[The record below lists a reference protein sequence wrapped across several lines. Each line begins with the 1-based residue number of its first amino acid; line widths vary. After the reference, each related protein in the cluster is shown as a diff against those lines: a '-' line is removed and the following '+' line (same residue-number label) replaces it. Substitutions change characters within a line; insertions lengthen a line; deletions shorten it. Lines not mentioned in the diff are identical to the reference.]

1 MEMNKRIKYLF
12 IIIPLIVVGASISNK
27 KFSDPNKDRLLIEI
41 VKYVVEKG
49 HYNKIEINDDISEK
63 IYHSFIDQLDSQKR
77 FFLKSDIKIFQNY
90 KFKLDDQ
97 IKNYDLTFFNLVFE
111 TSKLRFKEIK
121 EYYEEIISNPF
132 DFKSKEILDLDFDKK
147 EYSKNKNEVKQ
158 RWRKQLK
165 FSTLDIALLKL
176 GDSLENINDRVYNE
190 SLAIVKKNTEDFF
203 EFYNDME
210 RDDWFAS
217 YINSFLNQLD
227 PHTFYFKPDDKERFD
242 INISGKF
249 NGIGARLTKTEG
261 AIKIVEIIIGGPIWK
276 DKLLDI
282 GDIILKVSQE
292 NSEPI
297 DIVGMPLDNAIKLI
311 MGPAKSYVTLTVK
324 KIDGSIKDVRIMR
337 DLVELEEVYAKSTLI
352 NKENINYGY
361 ISLPKFYVD
370 FTDYKNRNSADDVK
384 NHIIKLKNNGM
395 QGLILDL
402 RNNGG
407 GSLQTVVDMTGLFI
421 EKGPVVQVK
430 SIGNRKQVLY
440 DRNPE
445 IIWDG
450 PLVVLINE
458 MSASASE
465 ILAAA
470 LQDYRRA
477 VIIGSEKSFGKGT
490 VQNIIDL
497 NKFISNSD
505 FDMGAIK
512 ITTDKFYRINGES
525 VQLEGVKSDVIIPDS
540 YMHIFNGER
549 DEKNPLK
556 WDKIDAAFYTKW
568 TGFKNFNFITTNAQN
583 RINSN
588 NYHQLIS
595 ERADWIKEQRDN
607 KVIPLNFLSY
617 KDYIENNSEKNKLF
631 ESISDYSNN
640 LNFKLLSSEKDFIM
654 SNKDL
659 LSNRNRWHKNLKRD
673 IFISEGINVLEQIF
687 SYKTNS
693 EMILVN
699 TE

>member
-1 MEMNKRIKYLF
+1 MNMKHRYLF
-12 IIIPLIVVGASISNK
+12 LIIPLIFIGFTFSDK

-49 HYNKIEINDDISEK
+49 HYNKIEINDDVSEK
-63 IYHSFIDQLDSQKR
+63 IFSSFINQFDSQKR
-77 FFLKSDIKIFQNY
+77 FFLKSDIKNFEKY

-121 EYYEEIISNPF
+121 KYYNEIIANPF
-132 DFKSKEILDLDFDKK
+132 DFNSKETLDLDFESKD
-147 EYSKNKNEVKQ
+147 YSKNKNEVKQ

-176 GDSLENINDRVYNE
+176 GDSLDFIDDRVYNE

-203 EFYNDME
+203 EFYADMD
-210 RDDWFAS
+210 RDDWFS
-217 YINSFLNQLD
+217 TYINSFLNQLD
-227 PHTFYFKPDDKERFD
+227 PHTFYFQPDDKERFD
-242 INISGKF
+242 VNISGKF

-261 AIKIVEIIIGGPIWK
+261 TIKIVEIIIGGPIWK
-276 DKLLDI
+276 DKLLDV

-292 NSEPI
+292 DEEPV
-297 DIVGMPLDNAIKLI
+297 DVVGVKLEDAIKLI
-311 MGPAKSYVTLTVK
+311 KGPAKSFVTLSVK
-324 KIDGSIKDVRIMR
+324 KMDGSIKDVKIMR
-337 DLVELEEVYAKSTLI
+337 DVVELEEVYAKSTLI
-352 NKENINYGY
+352 SKEDVDYGY

-370 FTDYKNRNSADDVK
+370 FSDYKNRNSAEDVK

-430 SIGNRKQVLY
+430 SIGNRKKVLY

-445 IIWDG
+445 IVWDG

-470 LQDYRRA
+470 LQDYKRA

-497 NKFISNSD
+497 NKFISNSN

-525 VQLEGVKSDVIIPDS
+525 VQLEGVKSDVVIPDS

-556 WDKIDAAFYTKW
+556 WDKIDAAYYTKW
-568 TGFKNFNFITTNAQN
+568 NGFKNINFITSNAQS

-588 NYHQLIS
+588 DYHKLIS
-595 ERADWIKEQRDN
+595 KRAEWIKEQRDN
-607 KVIPLNFLSY
+607 KIIPLNFSSY
-617 KDYIENNSEKNKLF
+617 KDYTDNNSKKNKLF

-640 LNFKLLSSEKDFIM
+640 LNFKLLKTEKEFIM
-654 SNKDL
+654 SNKEL

-687 SYKTNS
+687 SNKTKS
-693 EMILVN
+693 EMILAN
-699 TE
+699 KE

>member
-1 MEMNKRIKYLF
+1 MNMKHRYLF
-12 IIIPLIVVGASISNK
+12 LVIPLFFIGFTFSDK
-27 KFSDPNKDRLLIEI
+27 KFSDPNKDKLLIEI

-49 HYNKIEINDDISEK
+49 HYNKIEINDGVSEK
-63 IYHSFIDQLDSQKR
+63 IFSSFINQFDSQKR
-77 FFLKSDIKIFQNY
+77 FFLKSDIKNFEKY
-90 KFKLDDQ
+90 KFMLDDQ
-97 IKNYDLTFFNLVFE
+97 IKNYDLTFFNLVYE
-111 TSKLRFKEIK
+111 TSKLRFEEIKKYYKEI
-121 EYYEEIISNPF
+121 IANPF
-132 DFKSKEILDLDFDKK
+132 DFTSKETLDLDFENKD
-147 EYSKNKNEVKQ
+147 YSKNKNEVKQ

-176 GDSLENINDRVYNE
+176 GDSLDFIDDRVYNE

-203 EFYNDME
+203 EFYKDMD
-210 RDDWFAS
+210 RDDWFS
-217 YINSFLNQLD
+217 LYINSFLNQLD
-227 PHTFYFKPDDKERFD
+227 PHTFYFQPDDKERFD
-242 INISGKF
+242 QNISGKF

-261 AIKIVEIIIGGPIWK
+261 TIKIVEIIIGGPIWK
-276 DKLLDI
+276 DKLLDV

-292 NSEPI
+292 GEEPV
-297 DIVGMPLDNAIKLI
+297 DVVGVKLDDAIKLI
-311 MGPAKSYVTLTVK
+311 KGPAKSFVTLTIK
-324 KIDGSIKDVRIMR
+324 KMDGSIQDVKIMR
-337 DLVELEEVYAKSTLI
+337 DVVELEEVYAKSTLI
-352 NKENINYGY
+352 DKENVNYGY

-370 FTDYKNRNSADDVK
+370 FSDYKNRNSAEDVK

-445 IIWDG
+445 IVWDG

-470 LQDYRRA
+470 LQDYKRA

-497 NKFISNSD
+497 NKFISNSN

-540 YMHIFNGER
+540 YMYIFNGER
-549 DEKNPLK
+549 DEKNPLQ
-556 WDKIDAAFYTKW
+556 WDKIDAAYYTKW
-568 TGFKNFNFITTNAQN
+568 NGFQNINFITSNAQS

-588 NYHQLIS
+588 NYHKLIS
-595 ERADWIKEQRDN
+595 KRAEWIKEQRDN
-607 KVIPLNFLSY
+607 KIIPLNFSSY
-617 KDYIENNSEKNKLF
+617 KDYTESTIKKNKLF

-640 LNFKLLSSEKDFIM
+640 LNFKLLKTEKEFIM
-654 SNKDL
+654 SNKEL

-673 IFISEGINVLEQIF
+673 IFISEGVNVLEQIF
-687 SYKTNS
+687 SNKTKS
-693 EMILVN
+693 EMILAN
-699 TE
+699 KE

>member
-1 MEMNKRIKYLF
+1 MKHRYLF
-12 IIIPLIVVGASISNK
+12 LVIPLFFIGFTFSGK
-27 KFSDPNKDRLLIEI
+27 KFSDPNKDKLLIEI

-49 HYNKIEINDDISEK
+49 HYNKIEINDGVSEK
-63 IYHSFIDQLDSQKR
+63 IFSSFINQFDSQKR
-77 FFLKSDIKIFQNY
+77 FFLKSDIKNFEKY
-90 KFKLDDQ
+90 KFMLDDQ
-97 IKNYDLTFFNLVFE
+97 IKNYDLTFFNLVYE
-111 TSKLRFKEIK
+111 TSKLRFEEIKKYYKEI
-121 EYYEEIISNPF
+121 IANPF
-132 DFKSKEILDLDFDKK
+132 DFNSKETLDLDFENKD
-147 EYSKNKNEVKQ
+147 YSKNKNEVKQ

-176 GDSLENINDRVYNE
+176 GDSLDFIDDRVYNE

-203 EFYNDME
+203 EFYKDMD
-210 RDDWFAS
+210 RDDWFSS

-227 PHTFYFKPDDKERFD
+227 PHTFYFQPDDKERFD
-242 INISGKF
+242 VNISGKF

-261 AIKIVEIIIGGPIWK
+261 TIKIVEIIIGGPIWK
-276 DKLLDI
+276 DKLLDV

-292 NSEPI
+292 GEEPV
-297 DIVGMPLDNAIKLI
+297 DVVGVKLDDAIKLI
-311 MGPAKSYVTLTVK
+311 KGPAKSFVTLTIK
-324 KIDGSIKDVRIMR
+324 KMDGSIQDVKIMR
-337 DLVELEEVYAKSTLI
+337 DVVELEEVYAKSTLI
-352 NKENINYGY
+352 NKENVNYGY

-370 FTDYKNRNSADDVK
+370 FSDYKNRNSAEDVK

-445 IIWDG
+445 IVWDG

-470 LQDYRRA
+470 LQDYKRA

-497 NKFISNSD
+497 NKFISNSN

-540 YMHIFNGER
+540 YMYIFNGER
-549 DEKNPLK
+549 DEKNPLQ
-556 WDKIDAAFYTKW
+556 WDKIDAAYYTKW
-568 TGFKNFNFITTNAQN
+568 NGFQNINFITSNAQS

-588 NYHQLIS
+588 NYHKLIS
-595 ERADWIKEQRDN
+595 KRAEWIKEQRDN
-607 KVIPLNFLSY
+607 KIIPLNFSSY
-617 KDYIENNSEKNKLF
+617 KDYTESNSKKNKLF

-640 LNFKLLSSEKDFIM
+640 LNFKLLKTEKEFIM
-654 SNKDL
+654 SNKEL

-673 IFISEGINVLEQIF
+673 IFISEGVNVLEQIF
-687 SYKTNS
+687 SNKTKS
-693 EMILVN
+693 EMILAN
-699 TE
+699 KD

>member
-1 MEMNKRIKYLF
+1 MNMKHRYLF
-12 IIIPLIVVGASISNK
+12 LIIPLIFIGFTFSDK

-49 HYNKIEINDDISEK
+49 HYNKIEINDDVSEK
-63 IYHSFIDQLDSQKR
+63 IFSSFINQFDSQKR
-77 FFLKSDIKIFQNY
+77 FFLKSDIKNFEKY

-97 IKNYDLTFFNLVFE
+97 IKNYDLTFFNLVYE
-111 TSKLRFKEIK
+111 TSKLRFEEIK
-121 EYYEEIISNPF
+121 KYYNEIVANPF
-132 DFKSKEILDLDFDKK
+132 DFNSKETLDLDFESKD
-147 EYSKNKNEVKQ
+147 YSKNKNEVKQ

-176 GDSLENINDRVYNE
+176 GDSLDFIDDRVYNE

-203 EFYNDME
+203 EFYADMD
-210 RDDWFAS
+210 RDDWFS
-217 YINSFLNQLD
+217 TYINSFLNQLD
-227 PHTFYFKPDDKERFD
+227 PHTFYFQPDDKERFD
-242 INISGKF
+242 VNISGKF

-261 AIKIVEIIIGGPIWK
+261 TIKIVEIIIGGPIWK
-276 DKLLDI
+276 DKLLDV

-292 NSEPI
+292 DEEPV
-297 DIVGMPLDNAIKLI
+297 DVVGVKLEDAIKLI
-311 MGPAKSYVTLTVK
+311 KGPAKSFVTLSVK
-324 KIDGSIKDVRIMR
+324 KMDGSIKDVKIMR
-337 DLVELEEVYAKSTLI
+337 DVVELEEVYAKSTLI
-352 NKENINYGY
+352 SKEDVDYGY

-370 FTDYKNRNSADDVK
+370 FSDYKNRNSAEDVK

-430 SIGNRKQVLY
+430 SVGNRKKVLY

-445 IIWDG
+445 IVWDG

-470 LQDYRRA
+470 LQDYKRA

-497 NKFISNSD
+497 NKFISNSN

-525 VQLEGVKSDVIIPDS
+525 VQLEGVKSDVVIPDS

-556 WDKIDAAFYTKW
+556 WDKIDATYYTKW
-568 TGFKNFNFITTNAQN
+568 NGFKNINFITSNAQS

-588 NYHQLIS
+588 DYHKLIS
-595 ERADWIKEQRDN
+595 KRAEWIKEQRDN
-607 KVIPLNFLSY
+607 KIIPLNFSSY
-617 KDYIENNSEKNKLF
+617 KDYTDNNSKKNKLF

-640 LNFKLLSSEKDFIM
+640 LNFKLLKTEKEFIM
-654 SNKDL
+654 SNKEL

-687 SYKTNS
+687 SNKTKS
-693 EMILVN
+693 EMILAN
-699 TE
+699 KE

>member
-1 MEMNKRIKYLF
+1 MNMKLRYLF
-12 IIIPLIVVGASISNK
+12 LIIPLIFIGFTFSDK

-49 HYNKIEINDDISEK
+49 HYNKIEINDDVSEK
-63 IYHSFIDQLDSQKR
+63 IFSSLINRFDNQKR
-77 FFLKSDIKIFQNY
+77 FFLKSDIKNFEKY

-97 IKNYDLTFFNLVFE
+97 IKNYDLTFFNLVYE
-111 TSKLRFKEIK
+111 TSKLRFEEIK
-121 EYYEEIISNPF
+121 KYYNEIIANPF
-132 DFKSKEILDLDFDKK
+132 DFNYKETLDLDFENKD
-147 EYSKNKNEVKQ
+147 YSKNKNEVKQ

-176 GDSLENINDRVYNE
+176 GDSLDFIDDRVYNE

-203 EFYNDME
+203 EFYEDMD
-210 RDDWFAS
+210 RDDWFSS

-227 PHTFYFKPDDKERFD
+227 PHTFYFQPDDKERFD
-242 INISGKF
+242 VNISGKF

-261 AIKIVEIIIGGPIWK
+261 TIKIVEIIIGGPIWK
-276 DKLLDI
+276 DKLLDV

-292 NSEPI
+292 GEEPV
-297 DIVGMPLDNAIKLI
+297 DVVGVKLDDAIKLI
-311 MGPAKSYVTLTVK
+311 KGPAKSYVTLTVK
-324 KIDGSIKDVRIMR
+324 KIDGSIRDVKIMR

-352 NKENINYGY
+352 SKENVNYGY

-370 FTDYKNRNSADDVK
+370 FSDYKKRNSAEDVK

-430 SIGNRKQVLY
+430 SIGNRKKVLY

-445 IIWDG
+445 IVWDG

-470 LQDYRRA
+470 LQDYKRA

-497 NKFISNSD
+497 NKFISNSN
-505 FDMGAIK
+505 FDMGALK

-525 VQLEGVKSDVIIPDS
+525 VQLEGVKSDVVIPDS
-540 YMHIFNGER
+540 YMYIFNGER
-549 DEKNPLK
+549 DEKNPLQ
-556 WDKIDAAFYTKW
+556 WDKIDATYYTKW
-568 TGFKNFNFITTNAQN
+568 NGFKNMNFITSNAQN

-588 NYHQLIS
+588 NYHKLIS
-595 ERADWIKEQRDN
+595 KRAEWIKEQRDN
-607 KVIPLNFLSY
+607 KIIPLNFSSY
-617 KDYIENNSEKNKLF
+617 KDYTESNSKKNKLF

-640 LNFKLLSSEKDFIM
+640 LNFKLLKTEKEFIM
-654 SNKDL
+654 SNKEF

-673 IFISEGINVLEQIF
+673 IFISEGINILEQIF
-687 SYKTNS
+687 SNKTKS
-693 EMILVN
+693 EMILAN
-699 TE
+699 KE

>member
-1 MEMNKRIKYLF
+1 MNMKHRYLF
-12 IIIPLIVVGASISNK
+12 LVIPLFFIGFTFSDK
-27 KFSDPNKDRLLIEI
+27 KFSDPNKDKLLIEI

-49 HYNKIEINDDISEK
+49 HYNKIEINDGVSEK
-63 IYHSFIDQLDSQKR
+63 IFSSFINQFDSQKR
-77 FFLKSDIKIFQNY
+77 FFLKSDIKNFEKY
-90 KFKLDDQ
+90 KFMLDDQ
-97 IKNYDLTFFNLVFE
+97 IKNYDLTFFNLVYE
-111 TSKLRFKEIK
+111 TSKLRFEEIKKYYKEI
-121 EYYEEIISNPF
+121 IANPF
-132 DFKSKEILDLDFDKK
+132 DFTSKETLDLDFENKD
-147 EYSKNKNEVKQ
+147 YSKNKNEVKQ

-176 GDSLENINDRVYNE
+176 GDSLDFIDDRVYNE

-203 EFYNDME
+203 EFYKDMD
-210 RDDWFAS
+210 RDDWFSS

-227 PHTFYFKPDDKERFD
+227 PHTFYFQPDDKDRFD

-261 AIKIVEIIIGGPIWK
+261 TIKIVEIIIGGPIWK
-276 DKLLDI
+276 DKLLDV

-292 NSEPI
+292 GEEPV
-297 DIVGMPLDNAIKLI
+297 DVVGVKLDDAIKLI
-311 MGPAKSYVTLTVK
+311 KGPAKSFVTLTIK
-324 KIDGSIKDVRIMR
+324 KMDGSIQDVKIMR
-337 DLVELEEVYAKSTLI
+337 DVVELEEVYAKSTLI
-352 NKENINYGY
+352 NKENVNYGY

-370 FTDYKNRNSADDVK
+370 FSDYKNRNSAEDVK

-445 IIWDG
+445 IVWDG

-470 LQDYRRA
+470 LQDYKRA

-497 NKFISNSD
+497 NKFISNSN

-540 YMHIFNGER
+540 YMYIFNGER
-549 DEKNPLK
+549 DEKNPLQ
-556 WDKIDAAFYTKW
+556 WDKIDAAYYTKW
-568 TGFKNFNFITTNAQN
+568 NGFQNINFITSNAQS

-588 NYHQLIS
+588 NYHKLIS
-595 ERADWIKEQRDN
+595 KRAEWIKEQRDN
-607 KVIPLNFLSY
+607 KIIPLNFSSY
-617 KDYIENNSEKNKLF
+617 KDYTESTIKKNKLF

-640 LNFKLLSSEKDFIM
+640 LNFKLLKTEKEFIM
-654 SNKDL
+654 SNKEL

-673 IFISEGINVLEQIF
+673 IFISEGVNVLEQIF
-687 SYKTNS
+687 SNKTKS
-693 EMILVN
+693 EMILAN
-699 TE
+699 KE

>member
-1 MEMNKRIKYLF
+1 MNMKHRYLF
-12 IIIPLIVVGASISNK
+12 LIIPLIFIGFTFSDK

-49 HYNKIEINDDISEK
+49 HYNKIEINDDVSEK
-63 IYHSFIDQLDSQKR
+63 IFSSLINQFDSQKR
-77 FFLKSDIKIFQNY
+77 FFLKSDIKNFEKY

-97 IKNYDLTFFNLVFE
+97 IKNYDLTFFNLVYE
-111 TSKLRFKEIK
+111 TSKLRFEEIK
-121 EYYEEIISNPF
+121 KYYNEIIANPF
-132 DFKSKEILDLDFDKK
+132 DFNSKETLDLDFENKD
-147 EYSKNKNEVKQ
+147 YSKNKNEVKQ

-176 GDSLENINDRVYNE
+176 GDSLDFIDDRVYNE
-190 SLAIVKKNTEDFF
+190 SLAIVKKNTADFF
-203 EFYNDME
+203 EFYEDMD
-210 RDDWFAS
+210 RDDWFSS

-227 PHTFYFKPDDKERFD
+227 PHTFYFQPDDKDRFD
-242 INISGKF
+242 VNISGKF

-261 AIKIVEIIIGGPIWK
+261 TIKIVEIIIGGPIWK
-276 DKLLDI
+276 DKLLDV

-292 NSEPI
+292 GEEPV
-297 DIVGMPLDNAIKLI
+297 DVVGVKLDDAIKLI
-311 MGPAKSYVTLTVK
+311 KGPAKSYVTLTVK
-324 KIDGSIKDVRIMR
+324 KIDGSIRDVKIMR

-352 NKENINYGY
+352 SKENVNYGY

-370 FTDYKNRNSADDVK
+370 FSDYKNRNSAEDVK
-384 NHIIKLKNNGM
+384 NHIIKLKNNGI

-430 SIGNRKQVLY
+430 SIGNRKKVLY

-445 IIWDG
+445 IVWDG

-470 LQDYRRA
+470 LQDYKRA

-497 NKFISNSD
+497 NKFISNSN
-505 FDMGAIK
+505 FDMGALK

-525 VQLEGVKSDVIIPDS
+525 VQLEGVKSDVVIPDS
-540 YMHIFNGER
+540 YMYIFNGER
-549 DEKNPLK
+549 DEKNPLQ
-556 WDKIDAAFYTKW
+556 WDKIDATYYTKW
-568 TGFKNFNFITTNAQN
+568 NGFKNINFITSNAQN

-588 NYHQLIS
+588 NYHKLIS
-595 ERADWIKEQRDN
+595 KRAEWIKEQRDN
-607 KVIPLNFLSY
+607 KIIPLNFSSY
-617 KDYIENNSEKNKLF
+617 KDYTESNSKKNKLF

-640 LNFKLLSSEKDFIM
+640 LNFKLLKTEKEFIM
-654 SNKDL
+654 SNKEL

-673 IFISEGINVLEQIF
+673 IFISEGINILEHIF
-687 SYKTNS
+687 SNKTKS
-693 EMILVN
+693 EMILAN
-699 TE
+699 KE

>member
-1 MEMNKRIKYLF
+1 MNMKHRYLF
-12 IIIPLIVVGASISNK
+12 LIIPLIFIGFTFSDK

-49 HYNKIEINDDISEK
+49 HYNKIEINDDVSEK
-63 IYHSFIDQLDSQKR
+63 IFSSLINQFDNQKR
-77 FFLKSDIKIFQNY
+77 FFLKSDIKNFEKY

-97 IKNYDLTFFNLVFE
+97 IKNYDLTFFNLVYE
-111 TSKLRFKEIK
+111 TSKLRFEEIK
-121 EYYEEIISNPF
+121 KYYNEIIANPF
-132 DFKSKEILDLDFDKK
+132 DFNSKETLDLDFENKD
-147 EYSKNKNEVKQ
+147 YSKNKNEVKQ

-176 GDSLENINDRVYNE
+176 GDSLDFIDDRVYNE

-203 EFYNDME
+203 EFYEDMD
-210 RDDWFAS
+210 RDDWFSS

-227 PHTFYFKPDDKERFD
+227 PHTFYFQPDDKERFD
-242 INISGKF
+242 VNISGKF

-261 AIKIVEIIIGGPIWK
+261 TIKIVEIIIGGPIWK
-276 DKLLDI
+276 DKLLDV

-292 NSEPI
+292 GEEPV
-297 DIVGMPLDNAIKLI
+297 DVVGVKLDDAIKLI
-311 MGPAKSYVTLTVK
+311 KGPAKSYVTLTVK
-324 KIDGSIKDVRIMR
+324 KIDGSIRDVKIMR

-352 NKENINYGY
+352 SKENVNYGY

-370 FTDYKNRNSADDVK
+370 FSDYKNRNSAEDVK

-430 SIGNRKQVLY
+430 SIGNRKKVLY

-445 IIWDG
+445 IVWDG

-470 LQDYRRA
+470 LQDYKRA

-497 NKFISNSD
+497 NKFISNSN
-505 FDMGAIK
+505 FDMGALK

-525 VQLEGVKSDVIIPDS
+525 VQLEGVKSDVVIPDS
-540 YMHIFNGER
+540 YMYIFNGER
-549 DEKNPLK
+549 DEKNPLQ
-556 WDKIDAAFYTKW
+556 WDKIDAAYYTKW
-568 TGFKNFNFITTNAQN
+568 NGFKNMNFITSNAQN

-588 NYHQLIS
+588 NYHKLIS
-595 ERADWIKEQRDN
+595 KRAEWIKEQRDN
-607 KVIPLNFLSY
+607 KIIPLNFSSY
-617 KDYIENNSEKNKLF
+617 KDYTESNSKKNKLF

-640 LNFKLLSSEKDFIM
+640 LNFKLLKTEKEFIM
-654 SNKDL
+654 SNKEL

-673 IFISEGINVLEQIF
+673 IFISEGINILEQIF
-687 SYKTNS
+687 SNKTKS
-693 EMILVN
+693 EMILAN
-699 TE
+699 KE

>member
-1 MEMNKRIKYLF
+1 MKHRYLF
-12 IIIPLIVVGASISNK
+12 LVIPLFFIGFTFSDK
-27 KFSDPNKDRLLIEI
+27 KFSDPNKDKLLIEI

-49 HYNKIEINDDISEK
+49 HYNKIEINDGVSEK
-63 IYHSFIDQLDSQKR
+63 IFSSFINQFDSQKR
-77 FFLKSDIKIFQNY
+77 FFLKSDIKNFEKY
-90 KFKLDDQ
+90 KFMLDDQ
-97 IKNYDLTFFNLVFE
+97 IKNYDLTFFNLVYE
-111 TSKLRFKEIK
+111 TSKLRFEEIKKYYKEI
-121 EYYEEIISNPF
+121 IANPF
-132 DFKSKEILDLDFDKK
+132 DFNSKETLDLDFENKD
-147 EYSKNKNEVKQ
+147 YSKNKNEVKQ

-176 GDSLENINDRVYNE
+176 GDSLDFIDDRVYNE

-203 EFYNDME
+203 EFYKDMD
-210 RDDWFAS
+210 RDDWFSS

-227 PHTFYFKPDDKERFD
+227 PHTFYFQPDDKDRFD

-261 AIKIVEIIIGGPIWK
+261 TIKIVEIIIGGPIWK
-276 DKLLDI
+276 DKLLDV

-292 NSEPI
+292 GEEPV
-297 DIVGMPLDNAIKLI
+297 DVVGVKLDDAIKLI
-311 MGPAKSYVTLTVK
+311 KGPAKSFVTLTIK
-324 KIDGSIKDVRIMR
+324 KMDGSIQDVKIMR
-337 DLVELEEVYAKSTLI
+337 DVVELEEVYAKSTLI
-352 NKENINYGY
+352 NKENVNYGY

-370 FTDYKNRNSADDVK
+370 FSDYKNRNSAEDVK

-445 IIWDG
+445 IVWDG

-470 LQDYRRA
+470 LQDYKRA

-497 NKFISNSD
+497 NKFISNSN

-540 YMHIFNGER
+540 YMYIFNGER
-549 DEKNPLK
+549 DEKNPLQ
-556 WDKIDAAFYTKW
+556 WDKIDAAYYTKW
-568 TGFKNFNFITTNAQN
+568 NGFQNINFITSNAQS

-588 NYHQLIS
+588 NYHKLIS
-595 ERADWIKEQRDN
+595 KRAEWIKEQRDN
-607 KVIPLNFLSY
+607 KIIPLNFSSY
-617 KDYIENNSEKNKLF
+617 KDYTESTSKKNKLF

-640 LNFKLLSSEKDFIM
+640 LNFKLLKTEKEFIM
-654 SNKDL
+654 SNKEL

-673 IFISEGINVLEQIF
+673 IFISEGVNVLEQIF
-687 SYKTNS
+687 SNKTKS
-693 EMILVN
+693 EMILAN
-699 TE
+699 KE

>member
-1 MEMNKRIKYLF
+1 MKHRYLF
-12 IIIPLIVVGASISNK
+12 LIIPLIFIGFTFSDK

-49 HYNKIEINDDISEK
+49 HYNKIEINDDVSEK
-63 IYHSFIDQLDSQKR
+63 IFSSLINQFDSQKR
-77 FFLKSDIKIFQNY
+77 FFLKSDIKNFEKY

-97 IKNYDLTFFNLVFE
+97 IKNYDLTFFNLVYE
-111 TSKLRFKEIK
+111 TSKLRFEEIK
-121 EYYEEIISNPF
+121 KYYNEIIANPF
-132 DFKSKEILDLDFDKK
+132 DFNSKETLDLDFENKD
-147 EYSKNKNEVKQ
+147 YSKNKNEVKQ

-176 GDSLENINDRVYNE
+176 GDSLDFIDDRVYNE

-203 EFYNDME
+203 EFYEDMD
-210 RDDWFAS
+210 RDDWFSS

-227 PHTFYFKPDDKERFD
+227 PHTFYFQPDDKERFD
-242 INISGKF
+242 VNISGKF

-261 AIKIVEIIIGGPIWK
+261 TIKIVEIIIGGPIWK
-276 DKLLDI
+276 DKLLDV

-292 NSEPI
+292 GEEPV
-297 DIVGMPLDNAIKLI
+297 DVVGVKLDDAIKLI
-311 MGPAKSYVTLTVK
+311 KGPAKSYVTLTVK
-324 KIDGSIKDVRIMR
+324 KIDGSIRDVKIMR

-352 NKENINYGY
+352 SKENVNYGY

-370 FTDYKNRNSADDVK
+370 FSDYKNRNSAEDVK

-430 SIGNRKQVLY
+430 SIGNRKKVLY

-445 IIWDG
+445 IVWDG

-470 LQDYRRA
+470 LQDYKRA

-497 NKFISNSD
+497 NKFISNSN
-505 FDMGAIK
+505 FDMGALK

-525 VQLEGVKSDVIIPDS
+525 VQLEGVKSDVVIPDS
-540 YMHIFNGER
+540 YMYIFNGER
-549 DEKNPLK
+549 DEKNPLQ
-556 WDKIDAAFYTKW
+556 WDKIDAAYYTKW
-568 TGFKNFNFITTNAQN
+568 NGFKNMNFITSNAQN

-588 NYHQLIS
+588 NYHKLIS
-595 ERADWIKEQRDN
+595 KRAEWIKEQRDN
-607 KVIPLNFLSY
+607 KIIPLNFSSY
-617 KDYIENNSEKNKLF
+617 KDYTESNSKKNKLF

-640 LNFKLLSSEKDFIM
+640 LNFKLLKTEKEFIM
-654 SNKDL
+654 SNKEL

-687 SYKTNS
+687 SNKTKS
-693 EMILVN
+693 EMILAN
-699 TE
+699 KE

>member
-1 MEMNKRIKYLF
+1 MNMKHKYLF
-12 IIIPLIVVGASISNK
+12 LIIPLIFIGFTFSDK

-49 HYNKIEINDDISEK
+49 HYNKIEINDDVSEK
-63 IYHSFIDQLDSQKR
+63 IFSSFINQFDSQKR
-77 FFLKSDIKIFQNY
+77 FFLKSDIKNFEKY

-97 IKNYDLTFFNLVFE
+97 IKNYDLTFFNLVYE
-111 TSKLRFKEIK
+111 TSKLRFEEIK
-121 EYYEEIISNPF
+121 KYYNEIIANPF
-132 DFKSKEILDLDFDKK
+132 DFNSKETLDLDFENKD
-147 EYSKNKNEVKQ
+147 YSKNKNEVKQ

-176 GDSLENINDRVYNE
+176 GDSLDFIDDRVYNE
-190 SLAIVKKNTEDFF
+190 SLAIVKKNTQDFF
-203 EFYNDME
+203 EFYADMD
-210 RDDWFAS
+210 RDDWFS
-217 YINSFLNQLD
+217 TYINSFLNQLD
-227 PHTFYFKPDDKERFD
+227 PHTFYFQPDDKERFD
-242 INISGKF
+242 VNISGKF

-261 AIKIVEIIIGGPIWK
+261 TIKIVEIIIGGPIWK
-276 DKLLDI
+276 DKLLDV

-292 NSEPI
+292 GEEPV
-297 DIVGMPLDNAIKLI
+297 DVVGVKLDDAIKLI
-311 MGPAKSYVTLTVK
+311 KGPAKSYVTLTVK
-324 KIDGSIKDVRIMR
+324 KIDGSIRDVKIMR

-352 NKENINYGY
+352 SKENVNYGY

-370 FTDYKNRNSADDVK
+370 FSDYKNRNSAEDVK

-430 SIGNRKQVLY
+430 SIGNRKKVLY

-445 IIWDG
+445 IVWDG

-470 LQDYRRA
+470 LQDYKRA

-497 NKFISNSD
+497 NKFISNSN
-505 FDMGAIK
+505 FDMGALK

-525 VQLEGVKSDVIIPDS
+525 VQLEGVKSDVVIPDS
-540 YMHIFNGER
+540 YMYIFNGER
-549 DEKNPLK
+549 DEKNPLQ
-556 WDKIDAAFYTKW
+556 WDKIDAAYYTKW
-568 TGFKNFNFITTNAQN
+568 NGFKNMNFITSNAQN

-588 NYHQLIS
+588 NYHKLIS
-595 ERADWIKEQRDN
+595 KRAEWIKEQRDN
-607 KVIPLNFLSY
+607 KIIPLNFSSY
-617 KDYIENNSEKNKLF
+617 KDYTESNSKKNKLF

-640 LNFKLLSSEKDFIM
+640 LNFKLLKTEKEFIM
-654 SNKDL
+654 SNKEL

-673 IFISEGINVLEQIF
+673 IFISEGINILEHIF
-687 SYKTNS
+687 SNKTKS
-693 EMILVN
+693 EMILAN
-699 TE
+699 KE

>member
-1 MEMNKRIKYLF
+1 MNMKHKYLF
-12 IIIPLIVVGASISNK
+12 LIIPLIFIGFTFSDK

-49 HYNKIEINDDISEK
+49 HYNKIEINDDVSEK
-63 IYHSFIDQLDSQKR
+63 IFSSFINQFDSQKR
-77 FFLKSDIKIFQNY
+77 FFLKSDIKNFEKY

-97 IKNYDLTFFNLVFE
+97 IKNYDLTFFNLVYE
-111 TSKLRFKEIK
+111 TSKLRFEEIK
-121 EYYEEIISNPF
+121 KYYNEIIANPF
-132 DFKSKEILDLDFDKK
+132 DFNSKETLDLDFESKD
-147 EYSKNKNEVKQ
+147 YSKNKNEVKQ

-176 GDSLENINDRVYNE
+176 GDSLDFIDDRVYNE
-190 SLAIVKKNTEDFF
+190 SLAIVKKNTQDFF
-203 EFYNDME
+203 EFYADMD
-210 RDDWFAS
+210 RDDWFS
-217 YINSFLNQLD
+217 TYINSFLNQLD
-227 PHTFYFKPDDKERFD
+227 PHTFYFQPDDKERFD
-242 INISGKF
+242 VNISGKF

-261 AIKIVEIIIGGPIWK
+261 TIKIVEIIIGGPIWK
-276 DKLLDI
+276 DKLLDV

-292 NSEPI
+292 DEEPV
-297 DIVGMPLDNAIKLI
+297 DVVGVKLEDAIKLI
-311 MGPAKSYVTLTVK
+311 KGPAKSFVTLSVK
-324 KIDGSIKDVRIMR
+324 KMDGSIRDVKIMR
-337 DLVELEEVYAKSTLI
+337 DVVELEEVYAKSTLI
-352 NKENINYGY
+352 SKEDVDYGY

-370 FTDYKNRNSADDVK
+370 FSDYKNRNSAEDVK

-430 SIGNRKQVLY
+430 SIGNRKKVLY

-445 IIWDG
+445 IVWDG

-470 LQDYRRA
+470 LQDYKRA

-497 NKFISNSD
+497 NKFISNSN

-525 VQLEGVKSDVIIPDS
+525 VQLEGVKSDVVIPDS

-549 DEKNPLK
+549 DEKNPLQ
-556 WDKIDAAFYTKW
+556 WDKIDAAYYTKW
-568 TGFKNFNFITTNAQN
+568 NGFKNINFITSNAQS

-588 NYHQLIS
+588 DYHKLIS
-595 ERADWIKEQRDN
+595 KRAEWIKEQRDN
-607 KVIPLNFLSY
+607 KIIPLNFSSY
-617 KDYIENNSEKNKLF
+617 KDYTNNNSKKNKLF

-640 LNFKLLSSEKDFIM
+640 LNFKLLKTEKEFIM
-654 SNKDL
+654 SNKEL

-687 SYKTNS
+687 SNKTKS
-693 EMILVN
+693 EMILAN
-699 TE
+699 KE

>member
-1 MEMNKRIKYLF
+1 MNMKHRYLF
-12 IIIPLIVVGASISNK
+12 LVIPLFFIGFTFSDK
-27 KFSDPNKDRLLIEI
+27 KFSDPNKDKLLIEI

-49 HYNKIEINDDISEK
+49 HYNKIEINDVVSEK
-63 IYHSFIDQLDSQKR
+63 IFSSFINQFDSQKR
-77 FFLKSDIKIFQNY
+77 FFLKSDIKNFEKY
-90 KFKLDDQ
+90 KFMLDDQ
-97 IKNYDLTFFNLVFE
+97 IKNYDLTFFNLVYE
-111 TSKLRFKEIK
+111 TSKLRFEEIKKYYKEI
-121 EYYEEIISNPF
+121 IANPF
-132 DFKSKEILDLDFDKK
+132 DFNSKETLDLDFENKD
-147 EYSKNKNEVKQ
+147 YSKNKNEVKQ

-176 GDSLENINDRVYNE
+176 GDSLDFIDDRVYNE

-203 EFYNDME
+203 EFYKDMD
-210 RDDWFAS
+210 RDDWFSS

-227 PHTFYFKPDDKERFD
+227 PHTFYFQPDDKERFD
-242 INISGKF
+242 VNISGKF

-261 AIKIVEIIIGGPIWK
+261 TIKIVEIIIGGPIWK
-276 DKLLDI
+276 DKLLDV

-292 NSEPI
+292 GEEPV
-297 DIVGMPLDNAIKLI
+297 DVVGVKLDDAIKLI
-311 MGPAKSYVTLTVK
+311 KGPAKSFVTLTIK
-324 KIDGSIKDVRIMR
+324 KMDGSIQDVKIMR
-337 DLVELEEVYAKSTLI
+337 DVVELEEVYAKSTLI
-352 NKENINYGY
+352 NKENVNYGY

-370 FTDYKNRNSADDVK
+370 FSDYKNRNSAEDVK

-445 IIWDG
+445 IVWDG

-470 LQDYRRA
+470 LQDYKRA

-497 NKFISNSD
+497 NKFISNSN

-540 YMHIFNGER
+540 YMYIFNGER
-549 DEKNPLK
+549 DEKNPLQ
-556 WDKIDAAFYTKW
+556 WDKIDAAYYTKW
-568 TGFKNFNFITTNAQN
+568 NGFQNINFITSNAQS

-588 NYHQLIS
+588 NYHKLIS
-595 ERADWIKEQRDN
+595 KRAEWIKEQRDN
-607 KVIPLNFLSY
+607 KIIPLNFSSY
-617 KDYIENNSEKNKLF
+617 KDYTESNSKKNKLF

-640 LNFKLLSSEKDFIM
+640 LNFKLLKTEKEFIM
-654 SNKDL
+654 SNKEL

-673 IFISEGINVLEQIF
+673 IFISEGVNVLEQIF
-687 SYKTNS
+687 SNKTKS
-693 EMILVN
+693 EMILAN
-699 TE
+699 KE

>member
-1 MEMNKRIKYLF
+1 MNMKHRYLF
-12 IIIPLIVVGASISNK
+12 LIIPLIFIGFTFSDK

-49 HYNKIEINDDISEK
+49 HYNKIEINDDVSEK
-63 IYHSFIDQLDSQKR
+63 IFSSLINQFDSQKR
-77 FFLKSDIKIFQNY
+77 FFLKSDIKNFEKY
-90 KFKLDDQ
+90 KYKLDDQ
-97 IKNYDLTFFNLVFE
+97 IKNYDLTFFNLVYE
-111 TSKLRFKEIK
+111 TSKLRFEEIK
-121 EYYEEIISNPF
+121 KYYNEIIANPF
-132 DFKSKEILDLDFDKK
+132 DFNSKEILDLDFENKD
-147 EYSKNKNEVKQ
+147 YSKNKNEVKQ

-176 GDSLENINDRVYNE
+176 GDSLDFIDDRVYNE

-203 EFYNDME
+203 EFYEDMD
-210 RDDWFAS
+210 RDDWFSS

-227 PHTFYFKPDDKERFD
+227 PHTFYFQPDDKERFD
-242 INISGKF
+242 VNISGKF

-261 AIKIVEIIIGGPIWK
+261 TIKIVEIIIGGPIWK
-276 DKLLDI
+276 DKLLDV

-292 NSEPI
+292 GEEPV
-297 DIVGMPLDNAIKLI
+297 DVVGVKLDDAIKLI
-311 MGPAKSYVTLTVK
+311 KGPAKSYVTLTVK
-324 KIDGSIKDVRIMR
+324 KIDGSIRDVKIMR

-352 NKENINYGY
+352 SKENVNYGY

-370 FTDYKNRNSADDVK
+370 FSDYKNRNSAEDVK

-430 SIGNRKQVLY
+430 SIGNRKKVLY

-445 IIWDG
+445 IVWDG

-470 LQDYRRA
+470 LQDYKRA

-497 NKFISNSD
+497 NKFISNSN
-505 FDMGAIK
+505 FDMGALK

-525 VQLEGVKSDVIIPDS
+525 VQLEGVKSDVVIPDS
-540 YMHIFNGER
+540 YMYIFNGER
-549 DEKNPLK
+549 DEKNPLQ
-556 WDKIDAAFYTKW
+556 WDKIDAAYYTKW
-568 TGFKNFNFITTNAQN
+568 NGFKNMNFITSNAQN

-588 NYHQLIS
+588 NYHKLIS
-595 ERADWIKEQRDN
+595 KRAEWIKEQRDN
-607 KVIPLNFLSY
+607 KIIPLNFSSY
-617 KDYIENNSEKNKLF
+617 KDYTESNSKKNKLF

-640 LNFKLLSSEKDFIM
+640 LNFKLLKTEKEFIM
-654 SNKDL
+654 SNKEL

-673 IFISEGINVLEQIF
+673 IFISEGINILEHIF
-687 SYKTNS
+687 SNKTKS
-693 EMILVN
+693 EMILAN
-699 TE
+699 KE

>member
-1 MEMNKRIKYLF
+1 MNIKHRYLF
-12 IIIPLIVVGASISNK
+12 LIIPLIFIGFTFSDK

-49 HYNKIEINDDISEK
+49 HYNKIEINDDVSEK
-63 IYHSFIDQLDSQKR
+63 IFSSLINQFDSQKR
-77 FFLKSDIKIFQNY
+77 FFLKSDIKNFEKY

-97 IKNYDLTFFNLVFE
+97 IKNYDLTFFNLVYE
-111 TSKLRFKEIK
+111 TSKLRFEEIK
-121 EYYEEIISNPF
+121 KYYNEIIANPF
-132 DFKSKEILDLDFDKK
+132 DFNYKETLDLDFENKD
-147 EYSKNKNEVKQ
+147 YSKNKNEVKQ

-176 GDSLENINDRVYNE
+176 GDSLDFIDDRVYNE

-203 EFYNDME
+203 EFYEDMD
-210 RDDWFAS
+210 RDDWFSS

-227 PHTFYFKPDDKERFD
+227 PHTFYFQPDDKERFD
-242 INISGKF
+242 VNISGKF

-261 AIKIVEIIIGGPIWK
+261 TIKIVEIIIGGPIWK
-276 DKLLDI
+276 DKLLDV

-292 NSEPI
+292 GEEPV
-297 DIVGMPLDNAIKLI
+297 DVVGVKLDDAIKLI
-311 MGPAKSYVTLTVK
+311 KGPAKSYVTLTVK
-324 KIDGSIKDVRIMR
+324 KIDGSIRDVKIMR

-352 NKENINYGY
+352 SKENVNYGY

-370 FTDYKNRNSADDVK
+370 FSDYKNRNSAEDVK

-430 SIGNRKQVLY
+430 SIGNRKKVLY

-445 IIWDG
+445 IVWDG

-470 LQDYRRA
+470 LQDYKRA

-497 NKFISNSD
+497 NKFISNSN
-505 FDMGAIK
+505 FDMGALK

-525 VQLEGVKSDVIIPDS
+525 VQLEGVKSDVVIPDS
-540 YMHIFNGER
+540 YMYIFNGER
-549 DEKNPLK
+549 DEKNPLQ
-556 WDKIDAAFYTKW
+556 WDKIDAAYYTKW
-568 TGFKNFNFITTNAQN
+568 NGFKNMNFITSNAQN

-588 NYHQLIS
+588 NYHKLIS
-595 ERADWIKEQRDN
+595 KRAEWIKEQRDN
-607 KVIPLNFLSY
+607 KIIPLNFSSY
-617 KDYIENNSEKNKLF
+617 KDYTESNSKKNKLF

-640 LNFKLLSSEKDFIM
+640 LNFKLLKTEKEFIM
-654 SNKDL
+654 SNKEL

-673 IFISEGINVLEQIF
+673 IFISEGINILEHIF
-687 SYKTNS
+687 SNKTKS
-693 EMILVN
+693 EMILAN
-699 TE
+699 KE

>member
-1 MEMNKRIKYLF
+1 MNIKHRYLF
-12 IIIPLIVVGASISNK
+12 LIIPLIFIGFTFSDK

-49 HYNKIEINDDISEK
+49 HYNKIEINDDVSEK
-63 IYHSFIDQLDSQKR
+63 IFSSLINQFDSQKR
-77 FFLKSDIKIFQNY
+77 FFLKSDIKNFEKY

-97 IKNYDLTFFNLVFE
+97 IKNYDLTFFNLVYE
-111 TSKLRFKEIK
+111 TSKLRFEEIK
-121 EYYEEIISNPF
+121 KYYNEIIANPF
-132 DFKSKEILDLDFDKK
+132 DFNSKETLDLDFENKD
-147 EYSKNKNEVKQ
+147 YSKNKNEVKQ

-176 GDSLENINDRVYNE
+176 GDSLDFIDDRVYNE

-203 EFYNDME
+203 EFYEDMD
-210 RDDWFAS
+210 RDDWFSS

-227 PHTFYFKPDDKERFD
+227 PHTFYFQPDDKERFD
-242 INISGKF
+242 VNISGKF

-261 AIKIVEIIIGGPIWK
+261 TIKIVEIIIGGPIWK
-276 DKLLDI
+276 DKLLDV

-292 NSEPI
+292 GEEPV
-297 DIVGMPLDNAIKLI
+297 DVVGVKLDDAIKLI
-311 MGPAKSYVTLTVK
+311 KGPAKSYVTLTVK
-324 KIDGSIKDVRIMR
+324 KIDGSIRDVKIMR

-352 NKENINYGY
+352 SKENVNYGY

-370 FTDYKNRNSADDVK
+370 FSDYKNRNSAEDVK

-430 SIGNRKQVLY
+430 SIGNRKKVLY

-445 IIWDG
+445 IVWDG

-470 LQDYRRA
+470 LQDYKRA

-497 NKFISNSD
+497 NKFISNSN
-505 FDMGAIK
+505 FDMGALK

-525 VQLEGVKSDVIIPDS
+525 VQLEGVKSDVVIPDS
-540 YMHIFNGER
+540 YMYIFNGER
-549 DEKNPLK
+549 DEKNPLQ
-556 WDKIDAAFYTKW
+556 WDKIDAAYYTKW
-568 TGFKNFNFITTNAQN
+568 NGFKNMNFITSNAQN

-588 NYHQLIS
+588 NYHKLIS
-595 ERADWIKEQRDN
+595 KRAEWIKEQRDN
-607 KVIPLNFLSY
+607 KIIPLNFSSY
-617 KDYIENNSEKNKLF
+617 KDYTESNSKKNKLF

-640 LNFKLLSSEKDFIM
+640 LNFKLLKTEKEFIM
-654 SNKDL
+654 SNKEL

-673 IFISEGINVLEQIF
+673 IFISEGINILEHIF
-687 SYKTNS
+687 SNKTKS
-693 EMILVN
+693 EMILAN
-699 TE
+699 KE

>member
-1 MEMNKRIKYLF
+1 MNMKHRYLF
-12 IIIPLIVVGASISNK
+12 LIIPLIFIGFTFSDK

-49 HYNKIEINDDISEK
+49 HYNKIEINDDVSEK
-63 IYHSFIDQLDSQKR
+63 IFSSFINQFDSQKR
-77 FFLKSDIKIFQNY
+77 FFLKSDIKNFEKY

-97 IKNYDLTFFNLVFE
+97 IKNYDLTFFNLVYE
-111 TSKLRFKEIK
+111 TSKLRFEEIK
-121 EYYEEIISNPF
+121 KYYNEIIANPF
-132 DFKSKEILDLDFDKK
+132 DFNSKETLDLDFESKD
-147 EYSKNKNEVKQ
+147 YSKNKNEVKQ

-176 GDSLENINDRVYNE
+176 GDSLDFIDDRVYNE

-203 EFYNDME
+203 EFYADMD
-210 RDDWFAS
+210 RDDWFS
-217 YINSFLNQLD
+217 TYINSFLNQLD
-227 PHTFYFKPDDKERFD
+227 PHTFYFQPDDKERFD
-242 INISGKF
+242 VNISGKF

-261 AIKIVEIIIGGPIWK
+261 TIKIVEIIIGGPIWK
-276 DKLLDI
+276 DKLLDV

-292 NSEPI
+292 DEEPV
-297 DIVGMPLDNAIKLI
+297 DVVGVKLEDAIKLI
-311 MGPAKSYVTLTVK
+311 KGPAKSFVTLSVK
-324 KIDGSIKDVRIMR
+324 KMDGSIKDVKIMR
-337 DLVELEEVYAKSTLI
+337 DVVELEEVYAKSTLI
-352 NKENINYGY
+352 SKEDVDYGY

-370 FTDYKNRNSADDVK
+370 FSDYKNRNSAEDVK

-430 SIGNRKQVLY
+430 SIGNRKKVLY

-445 IIWDG
+445 IVWDG

-470 LQDYRRA
+470 LQDYKRA

-497 NKFISNSD
+497 NKFISNSN

-525 VQLEGVKSDVIIPDS
+525 VQLEGVKSDIVIPDS

-556 WDKIDAAFYTKW
+556 WDKIDAAYYTKW
-568 TGFKNFNFITTNAQN
+568 NGFKNINFITSNAQS

-588 NYHQLIS
+588 DYHKLIS
-595 ERADWIKEQRDN
+595 KRAEWIKEQRDN
-607 KVIPLNFLSY
+607 KIIPLNFSSY
-617 KDYIENNSEKNKLF
+617 KDYTDNNSKKNKLF

-640 LNFKLLSSEKDFIM
+640 LNFKLLKTEKEFIM
-654 SNKDL
+654 SNKEL

-687 SYKTNS
+687 SNKTKS
-693 EMILVN
+693 EMILAN
-699 TE
+699 KE

>member
-1 MEMNKRIKYLF
+1 MNMKHRYLF
-12 IIIPLIVVGASISNK
+12 LIIPLIFIGFTFSDK

-49 HYNKIEINDDISEK
+49 HYNKIEINDDVSEK
-63 IYHSFIDQLDSQKR
+63 IFSSFINQFDSQKR
-77 FFLKSDIKIFQNY
+77 FFLKSDIKNFEKY

-97 IKNYDLTFFNLVFE
+97 IKNYDLTFFNLVYE
-111 TSKLRFKEIK
+111 TSKLRFEEIK
-121 EYYEEIISNPF
+121 KYYNEIITNPF
-132 DFKSKEILDLDFDKK
+132 DFNSKETLDLDFESKD
-147 EYSKNKNEVKQ
+147 YSKNKNEVKQ

-176 GDSLENINDRVYNE
+176 GDSLDFIDDRVYNE
-190 SLAIVKKNTEDFF
+190 SLAIVKKNTQDFF
-203 EFYNDME
+203 EFYADMD
-210 RDDWFAS
+210 RDDWFS
-217 YINSFLNQLD
+217 TYINSFLNQLD
-227 PHTFYFKPDDKERFD
+227 PHTFYFQPDDKERFD
-242 INISGKF
+242 VNISGKF

-261 AIKIVEIIIGGPIWK
+261 TIKIVEIIIGGPIWK
-276 DKLLDI
+276 DKLLDV

-292 NSEPI
+292 DEEPV
-297 DIVGMPLDNAIKLI
+297 DVVGVKLEDAIKLI
-311 MGPAKSYVTLTVK
+311 KGPAKSFVTLSVK
-324 KIDGSIKDVRIMR
+324 KMDGSIKDVKIMR
-337 DLVELEEVYAKSTLI
+337 DVVELEEVYAKSTLI
-352 NKENINYGY
+352 SKEDVDYGY

-370 FTDYKNRNSADDVK
+370 FSDYKNRNSAEDVK

-395 QGLILDL
+395 RGLILDL

-430 SIGNRKQVLY
+430 SIGNRKKVLY

-445 IIWDG
+445 IVWDG

-470 LQDYRRA
+470 LQDYKRA

-497 NKFISNSD
+497 NKFISNSN

-525 VQLEGVKSDVIIPDS
+525 VQLEGVKSDVVIPDS

-556 WDKIDAAFYTKW
+556 WDKIDAAYYTKW
-568 TGFKNFNFITTNAQN
+568 NGFKNINFITSNAQS

-588 NYHQLIS
+588 DYHKLIS
-595 ERADWIKEQRDN
+595 KRAEWIKEQRDN
-607 KVIPLNFLSY
+607 KIIPLNFSSY
-617 KDYIENNSEKNKLF
+617 KDYTDNNSKKNKLF

-640 LNFKLLSSEKDFIM
+640 LNFKLLKTEKEFIM
-654 SNKDL
+654 SNKEL

-687 SYKTNS
+687 SNKTKS
-693 EMILVN
+693 EMILAN
-699 TE
+699 KE

>member
-1 MEMNKRIKYLF
+1 MNMKHRYLF
-12 IIIPLIVVGASISNK
+12 LVIPLFFIGFTFSDK
-27 KFSDPNKDRLLIEI
+27 KFSDPNKDKLLIEI

-49 HYNKIEINDDISEK
+49 HYNKIEINDGVSEK
-63 IYHSFIDQLDSQKR
+63 IFSSFINQFDSQKR
-77 FFLKSDIKIFQNY
+77 FFLKSDIKNFEKY
-90 KFKLDDQ
+90 KFMLDDQ
-97 IKNYDLTFFNLVFE
+97 IKNYDLTFFNLVYE
-111 TSKLRFKEIK
+111 TSKLRFEEIKKYYKEI
-121 EYYEEIISNPF
+121 IANPF
-132 DFKSKEILDLDFDKK
+132 DFNSKETLDLDFESKD
-147 EYSKNKNEVKQ
+147 YSKNKNEVKQ

-176 GDSLENINDRVYNE
+176 GDSLDFIDDRVYNE

-203 EFYNDME
+203 EFYKDMD
-210 RDDWFAS
+210 RDDWFSS

-227 PHTFYFKPDDKERFD
+227 PHTFYFQPDDKDRFD

-261 AIKIVEIIIGGPIWK
+261 TIKIVEIIIGGPIWK
-276 DKLLDI
+276 DKLLDV

-292 NSEPI
+292 GEEPV
-297 DIVGMPLDNAIKLI
+297 DVVGVKLDDAIKLI
-311 MGPAKSYVTLTVK
+311 KGPAKSFVTLTIK
-324 KIDGSIKDVRIMR
+324 KMDGSIQDVKIMR
-337 DLVELEEVYAKSTLI
+337 DVVELEEVYAKSTLI
-352 NKENINYGY
+352 NKENVNYGY

-370 FTDYKNRNSADDVK
+370 FSDYKNRNSAEDVK

-445 IIWDG
+445 IVWDG

-470 LQDYRRA
+470 LQDYKRA

-497 NKFISNSD
+497 NKFISNSN

-540 YMHIFNGER
+540 YMYIFNGER
-549 DEKNPLK
+549 DEKNPLQ
-556 WDKIDAAFYTKW
+556 WDKIDAAYYTKW
-568 TGFKNFNFITTNAQN
+568 NGFQNINFITSNAQS

-588 NYHQLIS
+588 NYHKLIS
-595 ERADWIKEQRDN
+595 KRAEWIKEQRDN
-607 KVIPLNFLSY
+607 KIIPLNFSSY
-617 KDYIENNSEKNKLF
+617 KDYTESTSKKNKLF

-640 LNFKLLSSEKDFIM
+640 LNFKLLKTEKEFIM
-654 SNKDL
+654 SNKEL

-673 IFISEGINVLEQIF
+673 IFISEGVNVLEQIF
-687 SYKTNS
+687 SNKTKS
-693 EMILVN
+693 EMILAN
-699 TE
+699 KE

>member
-1 MEMNKRIKYLF
+1 MKHRYLF
-12 IIIPLIVVGASISNK
+12 LVIPLFFIGFTFSDK
-27 KFSDPNKDRLLIEI
+27 KFSDPNKDKLLIEI

-49 HYNKIEINDDISEK
+49 HYNKIEINDGVSEK
-63 IYHSFIDQLDSQKR
+63 IFSSFINQFDSQKR
-77 FFLKSDIKIFQNY
+77 FFLKSDIKNFEKY
-90 KFKLDDQ
+90 KFMLDDQ
-97 IKNYDLTFFNLVFE
+97 IKNYDLTFFNLVYE
-111 TSKLRFKEIK
+111 TSKLRFEEIKKYYKEI
-121 EYYEEIISNPF
+121 IANPF
-132 DFKSKEILDLDFDKK
+132 DFTSKETLDLDFENKD
-147 EYSKNKNEVKQ
+147 YSKNKNEVKQ

-176 GDSLENINDRVYNE
+176 GDSLDFIDDRVYNE

-203 EFYNDME
+203 EFYKDMD
-210 RDDWFAS
+210 RDDWFS
-217 YINSFLNQLD
+217 LYINSFLNQLD
-227 PHTFYFKPDDKERFD
+227 PHTFYFQPDDKERFD
-242 INISGKF
+242 QNISGKF

-261 AIKIVEIIIGGPIWK
+261 TIKIVEIIIGGPIWK
-276 DKLLDI
+276 DKLLDV

-292 NSEPI
+292 GEEPV
-297 DIVGMPLDNAIKLI
+297 DVVGVKLDDAIKLI
-311 MGPAKSYVTLTVK
+311 KGPAKSFVTLTIK
-324 KIDGSIKDVRIMR
+324 KMDGSIQDVKIMR
-337 DLVELEEVYAKSTLI
+337 DVVELEEVYAKSTLI
-352 NKENINYGY
+352 DKENVNYGY

-370 FTDYKNRNSADDVK
+370 FSDYKNRNSAEDVK

-445 IIWDG
+445 IVWDG

-470 LQDYRRA
+470 LQDYKRA

-497 NKFISNSD
+497 NKFISNSN

-540 YMHIFNGER
+540 YMYIFNGER
-549 DEKNPLK
+549 DEKNPLQ
-556 WDKIDAAFYTKW
+556 WDKIDAAYYTKW
-568 TGFKNFNFITTNAQN
+568 NGFQNINFITSNAQS

-588 NYHQLIS
+588 NYHKLIS
-595 ERADWIKEQRDN
+595 KRAEWIKEQRDN
-607 KVIPLNFLSY
+607 KIIPLNFSSY
-617 KDYIENNSEKNKLF
+617 KDYTESTIKKNKLF

-640 LNFKLLSSEKDFIM
+640 LNFKLLKTEKEFIM
-654 SNKDL
+654 SNKEL

-673 IFISEGINVLEQIF
+673 IFISEGVNVLEQIF
-687 SYKTNS
+687 SNKTKS
-693 EMILVN
+693 EMILAN
-699 TE
+699 KE

>member
-1 MEMNKRIKYLF
+1 MNMKHKYLF
-12 IIIPLIVVGASISNK
+12 LIIPLIFIGFTFSDK

-49 HYNKIEINDDISEK
+49 HYNKIEINDDVSEK
-63 IYHSFIDQLDSQKR
+63 IFSSFINQFDSQKR
-77 FFLKSDIKIFQNY
+77 FFLKSDIKNFEKY

-97 IKNYDLTFFNLVFE
+97 IKNYDLTFFNLVYE
-111 TSKLRFKEIK
+111 TSKLRFEEIK
-121 EYYEEIISNPF
+121 KYYNEIIANPF
-132 DFKSKEILDLDFDKK
+132 DFNSKETLDLDFESKD
-147 EYSKNKNEVKQ
+147 YSKNKNEVKQ

-165 FSTLDIALLKL
+165 FSTLDIAFLKL
-176 GDSLENINDRVYNE
+176 GDSLDFIDDRVYNE

-203 EFYNDME
+203 EFYEDMD
-210 RDDWFAS
+210 RDDWFSS

-227 PHTFYFKPDDKERFD
+227 PHTFYFQPDDKERFD
-242 INISGKF
+242 VNISGKF

-261 AIKIVEIIIGGPIWK
+261 TIKIVEIIIGGPIWK
-276 DKLLDI
+276 DKLLDV

-292 NSEPI
+292 GEEPV
-297 DIVGMPLDNAIKLI
+297 DVVGVKLDDAIKLI
-311 MGPAKSYVTLTVK
+311 KGPAKSYVTLTVK
-324 KIDGSIKDVRIMR
+324 KIDGSIRDVKIMR

-352 NKENINYGY
+352 SKENVNYGY

-370 FTDYKNRNSADDVK
+370 FSDYKNRNSAEDVK

-430 SIGNRKQVLY
+430 SIGNRKKVLY

-445 IIWDG
+445 IVWDG

-470 LQDYRRA
+470 LQDYKRA

-497 NKFISNSD
+497 NKFISNSN
-505 FDMGAIK
+505 FDMGALK

-525 VQLEGVKSDVIIPDS
+525 VQLEGVKSDVVIPDS
-540 YMHIFNGER
+540 YMYIFNGER
-549 DEKNPLK
+549 DEKNPLQ
-556 WDKIDAAFYTKW
+556 WDKIDAAYYTKW
-568 TGFKNFNFITTNAQN
+568 NGFKNMNFITSNAQN

-588 NYHQLIS
+588 NYHKLIS
-595 ERADWIKEQRDN
+595 KRAEWIKEQRDN
-607 KVIPLNFLSY
+607 KIIPLNFSSY
-617 KDYIENNSEKNKLF
+617 KDYTESNSKKNKLF

-640 LNFKLLSSEKDFIM
+640 LNFKLLKTEKEFIM
-654 SNKDL
+654 SNKEL

-673 IFISEGINVLEQIF
+673 IFISEGINILEHIF
-687 SYKTNS
+687 SNKTKS
-693 EMILVN
+693 EMILAN
-699 TE
+699 KE

>member
-1 MEMNKRIKYLF
+1 MNMKHRYLF
-12 IIIPLIVVGASISNK
+12 LIIPLIFIGFTFSDK

-49 HYNKIEINDDISEK
+49 HYNKIEINDDVSEK
-63 IYHSFIDQLDSQKR
+63 IFSSFINQFDSQKR
-77 FFLKSDIKIFQNY
+77 FFLKSDIKNFEKY

-97 IKNYDLTFFNLVFE
+97 IKNYDLTFFNLVYE
-111 TSKLRFKEIK
+111 TSKLRFEEIK
-121 EYYEEIISNPF
+121 KYYNEIIANPF
-132 DFKSKEILDLDFDKK
+132 DFNSKETLDLDFESKD
-147 EYSKNKNEVKQ
+147 YSKNKNEVKQ

-176 GDSLENINDRVYNE
+176 GDSLDFIDDRVYNE

-203 EFYNDME
+203 EFYADMD
-210 RDDWFAS
+210 RDDWFS
-217 YINSFLNQLD
+217 TYINSFLNQLD
-227 PHTFYFKPDDKERFD
+227 PHTFYFQPDDKERFD
-242 INISGKF
+242 VNISGKF

-261 AIKIVEIIIGGPIWK
+261 TIKIVEIIIGGPIWK
-276 DKLLDI
+276 DKLLDV

-292 NSEPI
+292 DEEPV
-297 DIVGMPLDNAIKLI
+297 DVVGVKLEDAIKLI
-311 MGPAKSYVTLTVK
+311 KGPAKSFVTLSVK
-324 KIDGSIKDVRIMR
+324 KMDGSIKDVKIMR
-337 DLVELEEVYAKSTLI
+337 DVVELEEVYAKSTLI
-352 NKENINYGY
+352 SKEDVDYGY

-370 FTDYKNRNSADDVK
+370 FSDYKNRNSAEDVK

-430 SIGNRKQVLY
+430 SIGNRKKVLY

-445 IIWDG
+445 IVWDG

-470 LQDYRRA
+470 LQDYKRA

-497 NKFISNSD
+497 NKFISNSN

-525 VQLEGVKSDVIIPDS
+525 VQLEGVKSDVVIPDS

-556 WDKIDAAFYTKW
+556 WDKIDAAYYTKW
-568 TGFKNFNFITTNAQN
+568 NGFKNINFITSNAQS

-588 NYHQLIS
+588 DYHKLIS
-595 ERADWIKEQRDN
+595 KRAEWIKEQRDN
-607 KVIPLNFLSY
+607 KIIPLNFSSY
-617 KDYIENNSEKNKLF
+617 KDYTDNNSKKNKLF

-640 LNFKLLSSEKDFIM
+640 LNFKLLKTEKEFIM
-654 SNKDL
+654 SNKEL

-687 SYKTNS
+687 SNKTKS
-693 EMILVN
+693 EMILAN
-699 TE
+699 KE

>member
-1 MEMNKRIKYLF
+1 MNMKHRYLF
-12 IIIPLIVVGASISNK
+12 LIIPLIFIGFTFSDK

-49 HYNKIEINDDISEK
+49 HYNKIEINDDVSEK
-63 IYHSFIDQLDSQKR
+63 IFSSLINQFDSQKR
-77 FFLKSDIKIFQNY
+77 FFLKSDIKNFEKY
-90 KFKLDDQ
+90 KYKLDDQ
-97 IKNYDLTFFNLVFE
+97 IKNYDLTFFNLVYE
-111 TSKLRFKEIK
+111 TSKLRFEEIK
-121 EYYEEIISNPF
+121 KYYNEIIANPF
-132 DFKSKEILDLDFDKK
+132 DFNSKETLDLDFENKD
-147 EYSKNKNEVKQ
+147 YSKNKNEVKQ

-176 GDSLENINDRVYNE
+176 GDSLDFIDDRVYNE

-203 EFYNDME
+203 EFYEDMD
-210 RDDWFAS
+210 RDDWFSS

-227 PHTFYFKPDDKERFD
+227 PHTFYFQPDDKERFD
-242 INISGKF
+242 VNISGKF

-261 AIKIVEIIIGGPIWK
+261 TIKIVEIIIGGPIWK
-276 DKLLDI
+276 DKLLDV

-292 NSEPI
+292 GEEPV
-297 DIVGMPLDNAIKLI
+297 DVVGVKLDDAIKLI
-311 MGPAKSYVTLTVK
+311 KGPAKSYVTLTVK
-324 KIDGSIKDVRIMR
+324 KIDGSIRDVKIMR

-352 NKENINYGY
+352 SKENVNYGY

-370 FTDYKNRNSADDVK
+370 FSDYKNRNSAEDVK

-430 SIGNRKQVLY
+430 SIGNRKKVLY

-445 IIWDG
+445 IVWDG

-470 LQDYRRA
+470 LQDYKRA

-497 NKFISNSD
+497 NKFISNSN
-505 FDMGAIK
+505 FDMGALK

-525 VQLEGVKSDVIIPDS
+525 VQLEGVKSDVVIPDS
-540 YMHIFNGER
+540 YMYIFNGER
-549 DEKNPLK
+549 DEKNPLQ
-556 WDKIDAAFYTKW
+556 WDKIDAAYYTKW
-568 TGFKNFNFITTNAQN
+568 NGFKNMNFITSNAQN

-588 NYHQLIS
+588 NYHKLIS
-595 ERADWIKEQRDN
+595 KRAEWIKEQRDN
-607 KVIPLNFLSY
+607 KIIPLNFSSY
-617 KDYIENNSEKNKLF
+617 KDYTESNSKKNKLF

-640 LNFKLLSSEKDFIM
+640 LNFKLLKTEKEFIM
-654 SNKDL
+654 SNKEL

-673 IFISEGINVLEQIF
+673 IFISEGINILEHIF
-687 SYKTNS
+687 SNKTKS
-693 EMILVN
+693 EMILAN
-699 TE
+699 KE

>member
-1 MEMNKRIKYLF
+1 MNIKHRYLF
-12 IIIPLIVVGASISNK
+12 LIIPLIFIGFTFSDK

-49 HYNKIEINDDISEK
+49 HYNKIEINDDVSEK
-63 IYHSFIDQLDSQKR
+63 IFSSLINQFDSQKR
-77 FFLKSDIKIFQNY
+77 FFLKSDIKNFEKY
-90 KFKLDDQ
+90 KYKLDDQ
-97 IKNYDLTFFNLVFE
+97 IKNYDLTFFNLVYE
-111 TSKLRFKEIK
+111 TSKLRFEEIK
-121 EYYEEIISNPF
+121 KYYNEIIANPF
-132 DFKSKEILDLDFDKK
+132 DFNYKETLDLDFENKD
-147 EYSKNKNEVKQ
+147 YSKNKNEVKQ

-176 GDSLENINDRVYNE
+176 GDSLDFIDDRVYNE

-203 EFYNDME
+203 EFYEDMD
-210 RDDWFAS
+210 RDDWFSS

-227 PHTFYFKPDDKERFD
+227 PHTFYFQPDDKERFD
-242 INISGKF
+242 VNISGKF

-261 AIKIVEIIIGGPIWK
+261 TIKIVEIIIGGPIWK
-276 DKLLDI
+276 DKLLDV

-292 NSEPI
+292 GEEPV
-297 DIVGMPLDNAIKLI
+297 DVVGVKLDDAIKLI
-311 MGPAKSYVTLTVK
+311 KGPAKSYVTLTVK
-324 KIDGSIKDVRIMR
+324 KIDGSIRDVKIMR

-352 NKENINYGY
+352 SKENVNYGY

-370 FTDYKNRNSADDVK
+370 FSDYKNRNSAEDVK

-430 SIGNRKQVLY
+430 SIGNRKKVLY

-445 IIWDG
+445 IVWDG

-470 LQDYRRA
+470 LQDYKRA

-497 NKFISNSD
+497 NKFISNSN
-505 FDMGAIK
+505 FDMGALK

-525 VQLEGVKSDVIIPDS
+525 VQLEGVKSDVVIPDS
-540 YMHIFNGER
+540 YMYIFNGER
-549 DEKNPLK
+549 DEKNPLQ
-556 WDKIDAAFYTKW
+556 WDKIDAAYYTKW
-568 TGFKNFNFITTNAQN
+568 NGFKNMNFITSNAQN

-588 NYHQLIS
+588 NYHKLIS
-595 ERADWIKEQRDN
+595 KRAEWIKEQRDN
-607 KVIPLNFLSY
+607 KIIPLNFSSY
-617 KDYIENNSEKNKLF
+617 KDYTESNSKKNKLF

-640 LNFKLLSSEKDFIM
+640 LNFKLLKTEKEFIM
-654 SNKDL
+654 SNKEL

-673 IFISEGINVLEQIF
+673 IFISEGINILEHIF
-687 SYKTNS
+687 SNKTKS
-693 EMILVN
+693 EMILAN
-699 TE
+699 KE